1 MEFLSFFSH
10 NIDDVFGMFGKQ
22 RTPWWQ
28 KENVCVKRE
37 VLEEDD
43 EEVGNIN
50 VQISGNANFHMQVS
64 FHPYYSSDDI

>member
-10 NIDDVFGMFGKQ
+10 NIDDVFGIFGKQ

-43 EEVGNIN
+43 EEI
-50 VQISGNANFHMQVS
+50 
-64 FHPYYSSDDI
+64 DDEDPNE